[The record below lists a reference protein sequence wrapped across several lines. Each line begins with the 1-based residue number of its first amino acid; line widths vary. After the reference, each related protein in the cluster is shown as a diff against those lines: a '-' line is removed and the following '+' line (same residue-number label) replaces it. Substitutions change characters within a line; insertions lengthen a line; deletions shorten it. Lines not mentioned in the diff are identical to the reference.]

1 MSYHRS
7 QYGNKSLSNKT
18 LADSFY
24 NDQLSCLISSPGWLL
39 VTRVHRTQC
48 HHQSDHWRS
57 GPWKPCK
64 VSAQKNF
71 IVKAD
76 TLSNLFSHSNWIKQQ
91 QNWKLTNLSVQSL
104 SSTVHRLQE
113 VISMAPTVQS
123 LTSSGFY
130 PAVQPRYLLSKTVL
144 KEVKT
149 WNEYPF
155 HPLCDNYR
163 LKKD

>member
-39 VTRVHRTQC
+39 VTLVHGTQW
-48 HHQSDHWRS
+48 HHQSKHWRS

-71 IVKAD
+71 ILKAD

-91 QNWKLTNLSVQSL
+91 QNWKLTNLSVQELNTGSKK
-104 SSTVHRLQE
+104 SSVWLPQSAQQWLLTGRPLQIPSE
-113 VISMAPTVQS
+113 QDSAE
-123 LTSSGFY
+123 
-130 PAVQPRYLLSKTVL
+130 RSKNMKWVP
-144 KEVKT
+144 V
-149 WNEYPF
+149 
-155 HPLCDNYR
+155 
-163 LKKD
+163 

>member
-39 VTRVHRTQC
+39 VTLVHGTQW
-48 HHQSDHWRS
+48 HHQSEHWRS

-91 QNWKLTNLSVQSL
+91 QNWKLTNLSVQEL
-104 SSTVHRLQE
+104 NSTVHRLQE
-113 VISMAPTVQS
+113 VISMASTVCS
-123 LTSSGFY
+123 
-130 PAVQPRYLLSKTVL
+130 AVAPHRQTTPDTFWARQC
-144 KEVKT
+144 
-149 WNEYPF
+149 W
-155 HPLCDNYR
+155 
-163 LKKD
+163 KK